1 MGDDAQASARAKQG
15 LRSGLRLAHESPA
28 SVVAALYLVIIG
40 FVAVLAPVIAPWNP
54 NEVNYN
60 SLYEGPSAQHLLG
73 TDDLG
78 RDLLSRIIYAGRI
91 SLVGV
96 GEAMAVYLVLGLTLG
111 LLAGYFGGF
120 IDGLVVWIADV
131 SFGVPQII
139 VILAFLAIFS
149 NDSSAAML
157 VLGLLGAPGLAMLTR
172 GATRAVRAEQY
183 IAAARVSGLRG
194 RQIIVRHIAPDCWS
208 SDRADIPV
216 RRISSD
222 LSDRSG
228 LFGYWHSTAH
238 CELGCDGGRSL

>member
-1 MGDDAQASARAKQG
+1 M
-15 LRSGLRLAHESPA
+15 
-28 SVVAALYLVIIG
+28 
-40 FVAVLAPVIAPWNP
+40 
-54 NEVNYN
+54 
-60 SLYEGPSAQHLLG
+60 
-73 TDDLG
+73 
-78 RDLLSRIIYAGRI
+78 
-91 SLVGV
+91 
-96 GEAMAVYLVLGLTLG
+96 YLVLGLTLG

-172 GATRAVRAEQY
+172 GATRGVRAEQY
-183 IAAARVSGLRG
+183 IAAARVSGLPRPPDN
-194 RQIIVRHIAPDCWS
+194 RPPYRAADCWS

-222 LSDRSG
+222 LSDRS
-228 LFGYWHSTAH
+228 
-238 CELGCDGGRSL
+238 